1 MRKPDAR
8 TLIKVCGI
16 TNPDDALA
24 AMEAEADYLGL
35 IFVSAS
41 PRSVSEAEAQAIV
54 DAARRQDRPV
64 KLVGVFQNALPAEMG
79 RIIGTLGLDFAQLH
93 GDESLKICEA
103 LSVPV
108 IKALTIQPGMLPE
121 AVIRLLECYAPS
133 TGSNIRS
140 VLLDTPKTAG
150 ATAHAWVRVADLLLH
165 ESVQAR
171 LQTMPYFLAGGLAP
185 ETVGQVVER
194 FSPDGVDVAS
204 GVESAPGRKDHDK
217 LRAFCRA
224 VRHIENAGVQ

>member
-24 AMEAEADYLGL
+24 AMEAGADFLGL
-35 IFVSAS
+35 IFVPAS
-41 PRSVSEAEAQAIV
+41 PRSTSEAQAQAIV
-54 DAARRQDRPV
+54 EAVRRQGRLV

-79 RIIGTLGLDFAQLH
+79 RIIGMLGLDFAQLH

-103 LSVPV
+103 LPVPV
-108 IKALTIQPGMLPE
+108 IKALTVQRGMLPE
-121 AVIRLLECYAPS
+121 AVIRLLECYAPLA
-133 TGSNIRS
+133 GSNIRS
-140 VLLDTPKTAG
+140 VLLDTPKTAD
-150 ATAHAWVRVADLLLH
+150 ATTHAWVQVADLLLH

-171 LQTMPYFLAGGLAP
+171 LRKMPYFLAGGLAP

-204 GVESAPGRKDHDK
+204 GVESMPGQKDHDK

-224 VRHIENAGVQ
+224 VRHVENAGVQ